1 MSPYILDPRRYR
13 GKFDKSK
20 RAFSN
25 AVAATAIAARECRG
39 ASYVSLSHT
48 HTLFLSLCI
57 YIFIYIQTDRGR
69 GNSLPKCTYIIIFH
83 TLSYVYTIDSG
94 RGKTVL
100 SCTYI
105 IICHTL
111 SYVYVMDSD
120 RGKRVPRCTYI
131 IICIYYR
138 QRSYVIHHH
147 MYILWTAI
155 AARECRGAAYISI
168 SIYRSIY
175 LSIYLNISMS

>member
-1 MSPYILDPRRYR
+1 MYLSLSLALSASRTHTHTHSRYIYRYMSPHILDPRRYR

-94 RGKTVL
+94 RGK
-100 SCTYI
+100 
-105 IICHTL
+105 
-111 SYVYVMDSD
+111 
-120 RGKRVPRCTYI
+120 RVPRCTYI